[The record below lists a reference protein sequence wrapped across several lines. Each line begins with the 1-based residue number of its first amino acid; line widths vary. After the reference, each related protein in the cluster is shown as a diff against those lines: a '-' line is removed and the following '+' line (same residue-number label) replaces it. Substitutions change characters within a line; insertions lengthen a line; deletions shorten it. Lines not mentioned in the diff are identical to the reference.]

1 VPSSARKVLSAR
13 ANPRKVGVRDLARW
27 TGRRRTG
34 NAAHRKASGLVRP
47 SVAVEANVLVVAAAN
62 ALAEGA
68 VKGAV
73 AADAERSQL
82 G

>member
-1 VPSSARKVLSAR
+1 
-13 ANPRKVGVRDLARW
+13 
-27 TGRRRTG
+27 
-34 NAAHRKASGLVRP
+34 
-47 SVAVEANVLVVAAAN
+47 VAVEANVLVVAAAN